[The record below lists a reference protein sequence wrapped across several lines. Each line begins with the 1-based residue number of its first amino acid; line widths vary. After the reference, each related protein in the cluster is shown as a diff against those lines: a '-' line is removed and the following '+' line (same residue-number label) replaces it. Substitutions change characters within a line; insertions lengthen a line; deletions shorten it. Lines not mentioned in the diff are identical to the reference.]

1 METTSIN
8 QVTTPMKL
16 RIDLQ
21 LISTLA
27 GGILFSLL
35 FWMEKQALNLLIYSL
50 FILVIILLDPEK
62 RKNKKLYLSCGA
74 HLLAAILVV
83 INQSILTI
91 ITWYISLAIMVG
103 FVHFQLLRSVFTSLL
118 AAFLQ
123 FITAPLNLVKKMMT
137 PYFKDFSFKPVFQI
151 IKYIFIPFIALLFF
165 SVLYSANPIFS
176 NYMNQITSSIGDL
189 IDTVFYFFFDD
200 LSFLRLMHLIL
211 GMLITA
217 AVFISLKGINLER
230 FEASFSEQLIRR
242 RRDQKN
248 NSFVHE
254 IIAVFAGSILKRT
267 MALKTENII
276 GILSFLVLNLLLL
289 SLNVIDVSSLW
300 LGKDESLKSAS
311 YSAEL
316 HDGTN
321 ALILSIIMAMLVILY
336 FFRGN
341 LNFYQKNKTIRV
353 LAYLWIAQNIFL
365 ISSVL
370 IRDFNYIN
378 ALGLTYKRIGV
389 LIFLLLCTIG
399 LITVYLKVAKQKTLF
414 YLCKVNGFVWY
425 VLLPAFGFVNWDAS
439 IVRYNIN
446 NRNTTALDLDHLLS
460 FSDKTLPLLNENKQ
474 LLSKYLNNSSYAYE
488 MVYDTTTQRNI
499 RKENTDM
506 EQLKG
511 FEKDLN
517 RRIDNFKETYKRTTW
532 RSWNYRDWKTQ
543 QYLVKNR
550 LSH

>member
-8 QVTTPMKL
+8 QVTARIKQQ
-16 RIDLQ
+16 IDLQ
-21 LISTLA
+21 LISTLS
-27 GGILFSLL
+27 GSVLFSYL
-35 FWMEKQALNLLIYSL
+35 FWMEKQALNLLIYSA
-50 FILVIILLDPEK
+50 FILVITLIDTEK
-62 RKNKKLYLSCGA
+62 RKTKKLYFSCAA
-74 HLLAAILVV
+74 HLLAAIMVV
-83 INQSILTI
+83 INQSDLTI

-103 FVHFQLLRSVFTSLL
+103 FVHFQQLRSVFTSLF

-137 PYFKDFSFKPVFQI
+137 PYFRDFSFKPAFKI
-151 IKYIFIPFIALLFF
+151 IKYIFIPFITLLLF
-165 SVLYSANPIFS
+165 SGLYSAANPVFAG
-176 NYMNQITSSIGDL
+176 YLDQITSSIGNL
-189 IDTVFYFFFDD
+189 IDHVFYFFFDD
-200 LSFLRLMHLIL
+200 LSFLRLLHLIL

-217 AVFISLKGINLER
+217 GVFISLKGIDIER
-230 FEASFSEQLIRR
+230 IEASFNEQLIRK

-254 IIAVFAGSILKRT
+254 IIAVFAGGILKRT

-276 GILSFLVLNLLLL
+276 GIISFLLLNLLLF
-289 SLNVIDVSSLW
+289 SLNVIDITTLW
-300 LGKDESLKSAS
+300 LGKDGGLNNAN

-321 ALILSIIMAMLVILY
+321 ALILSIVMAMAVILY

-341 LNFYQKNKTIRV
+341 LNFYQKNKTIRT

-365 ISSVL
+365 ICSVL

-399 LITVYLKVAKQKTLF
+399 LVTVYIKVAKQKTFF
-414 YLCKVNGFVWY
+414 YLCKVNGFTWY
-425 VLLPAFGFVNWDAS
+425 ALLLAFGFVNWDVS

-460 FSDKTLPLLNENKQ
+460 FSDKTLPLLIENK
-474 LLSKYLNNSSYAYE
+474 LLLRKYLHTSGYANKQE
-488 MVYDTTTQRNI
+488 YDTTTMRNKVIKATEAEQVTNFENNINQRI
-499 RKENTDM
+499 
-506 EQLKG
+506 
-511 FEKDLN
+511 
-517 RRIDNFKETYKRTTW
+517 ISFKEKYDQTSW
-532 RSWNYRDWKTQ
+532 LSWNYRDWQTQ

-550 LSH
+550 L

>member
-1 METTSIN
+1 MKTISIN

-27 GGILFSLL
+27 GGVLFSYL

-62 RKNKKLYLSCGA
+62 RKTKKLYFSCGT

-83 INQSILTI
+83 INQSVLTI

-165 SVLYSANPIFS
+165 SVLYSANPMFS

-189 IDTVFYFFFDD
+189 IDHVFYFFFDD

-230 FEASFSEQLIRR
+230 FEAGFSEQLIRK

-289 SLNVIDVSSLW
+289 SLNIIDISTLW
-300 LGKDESLKSAS
+300 FGKDESLNSAS

-321 ALILSIIMAMLVILY
+321 ALILSIVMAMLVILY

-341 LNFYQKNKTIRV
+341 LNFYQKNKTIRK
-353 LAYLWIAQNIFL
+353 LAYLWIVQNIFL

-399 LITVYLKVAKQKTLF
+399 LITVYVKVAEQKTFF

-425 VLLPAFGFVNWDAS
+425 ILLLAFGFANWDAS

-446 NRNTTALDLDHLLS
+446 NRNTTTLDLDHLLS

-474 LLSKYLNNSSYAYE
+474 LLTKYLHNSSYAYE

-499 RKENTDM
+499 RKDNTDA
-506 EQLKG
+506 EQLKS

-517 RRIDNFKETYKRTTW
+517 QRINNFKETYNQTSW
-532 RSWNYRDWKTQ
+532 LSWNYRDWQTQ

-550 LSH
+550 L